1 MAVMRS
7 AAALPQFGGAAR
19 TPGMAHISNFLP
31 KTPAAL
37 EDGRKPRNARRN
49 EMVYHM
55 LLSENGSPIQAPEV
69 QPTR

>member
-7 AAALPQFGGAAR
+7 AAAHAQFVPLGAKTPGAA
-19 TPGMAHISNFLP
+19 GISNFLP
-31 KTPAAL
+31 KTPAV

-69 QPTR
+69 APTR